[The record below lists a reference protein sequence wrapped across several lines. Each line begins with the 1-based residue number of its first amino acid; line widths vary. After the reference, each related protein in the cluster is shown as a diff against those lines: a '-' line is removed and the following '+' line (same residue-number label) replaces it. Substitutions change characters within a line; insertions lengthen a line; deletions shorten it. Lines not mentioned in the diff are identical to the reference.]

1 MPLSALALVL
11 CAAMLHAL
19 WNIAAKRAGGDHR
32 FALLT
37 VAFTVLLW
45 WPVALWFGAEEL
57 PRWGALQWGIVA
69 LSALLHTLYF
79 LTLLKAYR
87 VADLTVVYPI
97 ARGGAP
103 LLTVLAA
110 VWLLGE
116 RLSAFALLG
125 VLAVC
130 GGVFLIAGAP
140 ALWRAWQG
148 RARVAVGPGTSAT
161 PVAAAPAPSRL
172 GPGLRWGIFTGAWI
186 AAYTVIDGYAVKF
199 LLMGPVLFDFMCN
212 LLRLPLLVPLVWR
225 DRPAFWQAARTQWRP
240 ALVVATL
247 GPLGYILVL
256 YAVTLAPL
264 SHVAPAREA
273 SMLFAALLGGKLL
286 GEGDRAAR
294 LAGAACIALGVVA
307 LALG

>member
-1 MPLSALALVL
+1 MSLPALALVL
-11 CAAMLHAL
+11 CAALLHAL

-37 VAFTVLLW
+37 VALTVLLW
-45 WPVALWFGAEEL
+45 WPAALWFGAAEL
-57 PRWGALQWGIVA
+57 LRWGWLQWAVVA
-69 LSALLHTLYF
+69 LSALVHTLYF
-79 LTLLKAYR
+79 LTLLKGYR

-97 ARGGAP
+97 ARGSAP

-110 VWLLGE
+110 VLLLGE
-116 RLSAFALLG
+116 RLSAFALAG

-130 GGVFLIAGAP
+130 SGVFLIAGAP
-140 ALWRAWQG
+140 ALWRAWKG
-148 RARVAVGPGTSAT
+148 RAACAT
-161 PVAAAPAPSRL
+161 GLGSEAASTRF
-172 GPGLRWGIFTGAWI
+172 GPGLRWGLFTGAWI
-186 AAYTVIDGYAVKF
+186 ALYTVIDGYAVKF
-199 LLMGPVLFDFMCN
+199 LLMGPVLFDYLCN

-286 GEGDRAAR
+286 GESDRGLR